1 MSNVLKKRIW
11 SAGLIAIAFTAI
23 APYDLINKVCV
34 GAVVGAASYLFIY
47 LWDPQD

>member
-1 MSNVLKKRIW
+1 MTSMLKKRIW
-11 SAGLIAIAFTAI
+11 SAVLIAIAFTAI

-34 GAVVGAASYLFIY
+34 GAIVGAASYLLIY